1 MNHHVYAV
9 IMAGGSGE
17 RFWPLST
24 PDSPK
29 QFLRLLGGKTLLGRT
44 VERIEPLIPIDR
56 QIVVACEAHVARIHE
71 ELPELPA
78 ANLICEPVGRNT
90 AACIGLASLF
100 LERRDPDA
108 IAVVFPADH
117 HIEETSTFCASL
129 ERAVTL
135 AQEKRGTV
143 VIGVRPDRP
152 DTGYGYMQIG
162 SEMLQDIY
170 PVLRFREKPDAE
182 TARHFVAAG
191 DYFWNTGIFI
201 WQNRTLQQ
209 LLKTHLPA
217 HWSGL
222 EQIRSALGT
231 PMYAD
236 VLATVYSTLEKV
248 SVDYGVLEAAEN
260 IWMVHGRFGWDDLGS
275 WTALERILAAD
286 EAKNV
291 VVGRHVGL
299 DTSHC
304 IIYGQGEK
312 VVATIGLQD
321 LIIAETEHG
330 LLICPKSRLQDIRHL
345 VASMSLPSLEEGRGG
360 EPGMRKE
367 KIDGKS
373 GRQYTEG

>member
-9 IMAGGSGE
+9 IMAGGLGE

-29 QFLRLLGGKTLLGRT
+29 QFLRLLGGKTLLRRT
-44 VERIEPLIPIDR
+44 VERLEPLIPIDR
-56 QIVVACEAHVARIHE
+56 QIVVAGEAHLARIHE

-108 IAVVFPADH
+108 IAVVLPADH
-117 HIEETSTFCASL
+117 HIEETAAFRASL

-143 VIGVRPDRP
+143 VIGVKPDRP

-231 PMYAD
+231 PAYGD

-248 SVDYGVLEAAEN
+248 SVDYGVLEAAED
-260 IWMVHGRFGWDDLGS
+260 IWMVYGRFGWDDLGS
-275 WTALERILAAD
+275 WTALGRILAAD
-286 EAKNV
+286 ESKNV
-291 VVGRHVGL
+291 VIGRHVGL

-304 IIYGQGEK
+304 IIYGQEGK
-312 VVATIGLQD
+312 VVGTIGLRD

-330 LLICPKSRLQDIRHL
+330 LLICPKSRLQDIREL
-345 VASMSLPSLEEGRGG
+345 LTLITS
-360 EPGMRKE
+360 
-367 KIDGKS
+367 DGTTNT
-373 GRQYTEG
+373 QHPATET

>member
-29 QFLRLLGGKTLLGRT
+29 QFLRLLDGKTLLRRT

-108 IAVVFPADH
+108 IAVVLPADH
-117 HIEETSTFCASL
+117 HIEETSAFCASL
-129 ERAVTL
+129 EKAVTL

-152 DTGYGYMQIG
+152 ATGYGYMQIG

-182 TARHFVAAG
+182 TARRFVAAG

-217 HWSGL
+217 HWFGL

-231 PMYAD
+231 PAYRE
-236 VLATVYSTLEKV
+236 VLARIYSTLEKV
-248 SVDYGVLEAAEN
+248 SLDYGVLEAAEN
-260 IWMVHGRFGWDDLGS
+260 IWMVRGRFGWDDLGS
-275 WTALERILAAD
+275 WTVLERILVRDKA
-286 EAKNV
+286 ENV

-304 IIYGQGEK
+304 IIYGQEGK
-312 VVATIGLQD
+312 VVGTIGLRD

-330 LLICPKSRLQDIRHL
+330 LLICPKSRLQDIREL
-345 VASMSLPSLEEGRGG
+345 LTLITS
-360 EPGMRKE
+360 
-367 KIDGKS
+367 DGIPNTKHPT
-373 GRQYTEG
+373 RQTSDRRCDPETRD

>member
-1 MNHHVYAV
+1 MDNLYAV
-9 IMAGGSGE
+9 IMAGGPGE

-29 QFLRLLGGKTLLGRT
+29 QFLRLLGGKTFLRRT
-44 VERIEPLIPIDR
+44 VERLEPLIPIDR
-56 QIVVACEAHVARIHE
+56 QIVVAGEAHVARIHE
-71 ELPELPA
+71 ELPELPP

-90 AACIGLASLF
+90 AACIGLASVF

-108 IAVVFPADH
+108 IAVVLPADH
-117 HIEETSTFCASL
+117 HIEETAAFRASL
-129 ERAVTL
+129 EKAVTL
-135 AQEKRGTV
+135 AQENRGTV

-201 WQNRTLQQ
+201 WENRTLQQ
-209 LLKTHLPA
+209 LFKTHLPA

-231 PMYAD
+231 PAYAD
-236 VLATVYSTLEKV
+236 VLATVYSTLEKI
-248 SVDYGVLEAAEN
+248 SVDYGVLEAAED
-260 IWMVHGRFGWDDLGS
+260 IWMVYGRFGWDDLGS
-275 WTALERILAAD
+275 WTALGRILAAD
-286 EAKNV
+286 ESKNV
-291 VVGRHVGL
+291 VIGRHVGL

-304 IIYGQGEK
+304 IIYGQEGK
-312 VVATIGLQD
+312 VVGTIGLRD

-345 VASMSLPSLEEGRGG
+345 VASMSSPSPGEARGG
-360 EPGMRKE
+360 EPGT
-367 KIDGKS
+367 KIGEMGGES

>member
-9 IMAGGSGE
+9 IMAGGLGE

-29 QFLRLLGGKTLLGRT
+29 QFLRLLGGKTLLRRT
-44 VERIEPLIPIDR
+44 VERLEPLIPIDR
-56 QIVVACEAHVARIHE
+56 QIVVAGEAHLARIHE

-78 ANLICEPVGRNT
+78 ANLVCEPVGRNT

-108 IAVVFPADH
+108 IAVVLPADH
-117 HIEETSTFCASL
+117 HIEETAAFRASL

-143 VIGVRPDRP
+143 VIGVKPDRP

-231 PMYAD
+231 PAYGD

-248 SVDYGVLEAAEN
+248 SVDYGVLEAAED
-260 IWMVHGRFGWDDLGS
+260 IWMVYGRFGWDDLGS
-275 WTALERILAAD
+275 WTALGRILAAD
-286 EAKNV
+286 ESKNV
-291 VVGRHVGL
+291 VIGRHVGL

-304 IIYGQGEK
+304 IIYGQEGK
-312 VVATIGLQD
+312 VVGTIGLRD

-330 LLICPKSRLQDIRHL
+330 LLICPKSRVQDIRHL
-345 VASMSLPSLEEGRGG
+345 VASMSSPSLGEARGG
-360 EPGMRKE
+360 EPGT
-367 KIDGKS
+367 KIGEMGGES

>member
-1 MNHHVYAV
+1 MVMDRTYAI

-17 RFWPLST
+17 RFWPLSI
-24 PDSPK
+24 PDLPK
-29 QFLRLLGGKTLLGRT
+29 QFLRLLGGKTLLRRT

-56 QIVVACEAHVARIHE
+56 QIVVAGEAHVARIHE
-71 ELPELPA
+71 ELPELPP

-90 AACIGLASLF
+90 AACIGLASVF

-108 IAVVFPADH
+108 IAVVLPADH
-117 HIEETSTFCASL
+117 HIEETSAFCACL
-129 ERAVTL
+129 EKAVTL

-170 PVLRFREKPDAE
+170 AVLRFHEKPNAE

-201 WQNRTLQQ
+201 WENRTLQQ
-209 LLKTHLPA
+209 LFKTHLPA

-231 PMYAD
+231 PAYAD
-236 VLATVYSTLEKV
+236 VLATVYSNLEKV
-248 SVDYGVLEAAEN
+248 SVDYGVLEAAED
-260 IWMVHGRFGWDDLGS
+260 IWMVRGRFGWDDLGS
-275 WTALERILAAD
+275 WTALGRILAAD
-286 EAKNV
+286 ESKNV
-291 VVGRHVGL
+291 VIGRHVGL

-304 IIYGQGEK
+304 IIYGQEGK
-312 VVATIGLQD
+312 VVGTIGLRD

-330 LLICPKSRLQDIRHL
+330 LLICPKSRLQDIREL
-345 VASMSLPSLEEGRGG
+345 LTLITS
-360 EPGMRKE
+360 
-367 KIDGKS
+367 DGTPNT
-373 GRQYTEG
+373 RHAATET

>member
-1 MNHHVYAV
+1 MDHHVYAV
-9 IMAGGSGE
+9 IMAGGPGE

-29 QFLRLLGGKTLLGRT
+29 QFLRLLGGKTLLRRT
-44 VERIEPLIPIDR
+44 VERIESLIPIDR
-56 QIVVACEAHVARIHE
+56 QIVVAGEAQAARIHE
-71 ELPELPA
+71 ELPELPE

-90 AACIGLASLF
+90 AACIGLASVF

-108 IAVVFPADH
+108 STVVLPADH
-117 HIEETSTFCASL
+117 YIEETSAFRASL
-129 ERAVTL
+129 EKAVTL
-135 AQEKRGTV
+135 AQERKGTV

-152 DTGYGYMQIG
+152 ETGYGYMHIG

-170 PVLRFREKPDAE
+170 PVLRFREKPDTE
-182 TARHFVAAG
+182 TARRFVAAR

-209 LLKTHLPA
+209 LLKSHLPA

-231 PMYAD
+231 PAYTD

-275 WTALERILAAD
+275 WTALERLLPRDRAENI
-286 EAKNV
+286 V
-291 VVGRHVGL
+291 IGRHVGL

-304 IIYGQGEK
+304 IIYGQDEK
-312 VVATIGLQD
+312 VVATIGLRD

-330 LLICPKSRLQDIRHL
+330 LLICPKSRSQDIREL
-345 VASMSLPSLEEGRGG
+345 LTLIRS
-360 EPGMRKE
+360 
-367 KIDGKS
+367 DGTPNIQHPTLDT
-373 GRQYTEG
+373 RQPAPNTQDPAR